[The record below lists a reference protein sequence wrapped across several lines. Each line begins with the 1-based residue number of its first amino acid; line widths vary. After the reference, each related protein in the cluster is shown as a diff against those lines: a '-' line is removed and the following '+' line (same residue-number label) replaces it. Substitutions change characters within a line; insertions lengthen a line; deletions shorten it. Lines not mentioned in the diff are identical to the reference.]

1 MLPQVHDMTTQ
12 KKTVLGRGLS
22 ALIPKA
28 PMKEVSIRQDEVGS
42 DTGGVGIIARIPMEH
57 VRPNPFQP
65 RTEFDQEALA
75 ELTRSIVEKGII
87 QPVTVRRVEG
97 GYQLVTGERRLRAA
111 QNAGL
116 TEIPAY
122 IIAVDSDEEML
133 ELALIENIQRE
144 TLNPIEIA
152 HAYKRLIDECHLTQE
167 EVAEKVGKDR
177 TTVTNFIRL
186 LRLPI
191 EIQVG
196 LRKDLIQMGHARALI
211 TIPTE
216 SMQLRLFK
224 KIVDTGMSVRKV
236 EQLAKSTG
244 KVPEGAGRK
253 STPREVSSAV
263 QSIEEKLRQT
273 LGTKVIVKEKE
284 QGRGE
289 IVIEYYSL
297 DDLDRLLDLFAS
309 LEKLQ

>member
-1 MLPQVHDMTTQ
+1 MTNQ

-28 PMKEVSIRQDEVGS
+28 PVKEVSVRQDEIGS
-42 DTGGVGIIARIPMEH
+42 DTGGVGIMARIPIEQI
-57 VRPNPFQP
+57 RPNPFQP

-75 ELTRSIVEKGII
+75 ELTRSIVEKGVI

-116 TEIPAY
+116 SEIPSY

-152 HAYKRLIDECHLTQE
+152 HAYKRLIEECHLTQE
-167 EVAEKVGKDR
+167 EVADKVGKDR

-186 LRLPI
+186 LKLPV
-191 EIQVG
+191 EIQIG
-196 LRKDLIQMGHARALI
+196 LKKNQLSMGHARALI
-211 TIPTE
+211 NIPTE
-216 SMQLRLFK
+216 SMQLRLYQ
-224 KIVDTGMSVRKV
+224 KIVDSGMSVRKV
-236 EQLAKSTG
+236 ELLAKSSG
-244 KVPEGAGRK
+244 KVQEGKGRK
-253 STPREVSSAV
+253 GPTKEVSAGV
-263 QSIEEKLRQT
+263 QSLEEKLRQT
-273 LGTKVIVKEKE
+273 LGTKVMVREKE

-289 IVIEYYSL
+289 IVIEFYSL

-309 LEKLQ
+309 LEKFH

>member
-1 MLPQVHDMTTQ
+1 M
-12 KKTVLGRGLS
+12 
-22 ALIPKA
+22 IPKA
-28 PMKEVSIRQDEVGS
+28 PPKEVSYRHDEIGA
-42 DTGGVGIIARIPMEH
+42 DTGEVGIIARVAMELI
-57 VRPNPFQP
+57 RPNPFQP
-65 RTEFDQEALA
+65 RTEFDVEALA

-87 QPVTVRRVEG
+87 QPITVRRVDG

-122 IIAVDSDEEML
+122 IITVESDEEML

-152 HAYKRLIDECHLTQE
+152 HGYKRLIDECHLTQE
-167 EVAEKVGKDR
+167 EVADKVGKDR

-186 LRLPI
+186 LKLPI

-196 LRKDLIQMGHARALI
+196 LRKNLITMGHARALI
-211 TIPTE
+211 NVPTE
-216 SMQLRLFK
+216 GMQLRLYQ
-224 KIVDTGMSVRKV
+224 KIVDSGISVRKI
-236 EQLAKSTG
+236 ELLAKATG
-244 KVPEGAGRK
+244 KTTQGTGRK
-253 STPREVSSAV
+253 TLPTEGSASV
-263 QSIEEKLRQT
+263 QSVEAKLRQT
-273 LGTKVIVKEKE
+273 LGTKVSVKERVGGK
-284 QGRGE
+284 GE

-309 LEKLQ
+309 LEKFH

>member
-1 MLPQVHDMTTQ
+1 MINQ
-12 KKTVLGRGLS
+12 KKSVLGRGLS

-28 PMKEVSIRQDEVGS
+28 PLKEVSVRHDELGS
-42 DTGGVGIIARIPMEH
+42 DTGGVGIIARILIERI
-57 VRPNPFQP
+57 RPNPFQP
-65 RTEFDQEALA
+65 RTEFDPEALA
-75 ELTRSIVEKGII
+75 ELTRSIVEKGVI

-97 GYQLVTGERRLRAA
+97 GYQMVTGERRLRAA

-116 TEIPAY
+116 SEIPGY

-152 HAYKRLIDECHLTQE
+152 HGYKRLIDECHLTQE

-186 LRLPI
+186 LKLPP
-191 EIQVG
+191 EIQAG
-196 LRKDLIQMGHARALI
+196 LRKNQLSMGHARALI
-211 TIPTE
+211 NIPTE
-216 SMQLRLFK
+216 SMQLRLYQ
-224 KIVDTGMSVRKV
+224 KIVDSGMSVRKV
-236 EQLAKSTG
+236 ELLAKSAGKPAESTG
-244 KVPEGAGRK
+244 RRVATRE
-253 STPREVSSAV
+253 TPASV
-263 QSIEEKLRQT
+263 QSIEEKLRQA
-273 LGTKVIVKEKE
+273 LGTKVTLREKG

-289 IVIEYYSL
+289 IVVEFYSL

-309 LEKLQ
+309 LEKLH

>member
-1 MLPQVHDMTTQ
+1 MSTQ
-12 KKTVLGRGLS
+12 KKSVLGRGLS

-28 PMKEVSIRQDEVGS
+28 PAKEVSVRHDELGA
-42 DTGGVGIIARIPMEH
+42 DTGEVGIIARIPIEQI
-57 VRPNPFQP
+57 RPNPFQP
-65 RTEFDQEALA
+65 RTEFDPEALA
-75 ELTRSIVEKGII
+75 ELTRSIVEKGVI
-87 QPVTVRRVEG
+87 QPITVRRIEG

-116 TEIPAY
+116 PEIPAY
-122 IIAVDSDEEML
+122 IIAVESDEEML

-144 TLNPIEIA
+144 TLNPIEIS

-186 LRLPI
+186 LKLPI

-196 LRKDLIQMGHARALI
+196 LRKNLISMGHARALI
-211 TIPTE
+211 NVPTE
-216 SMQLRLFK
+216 SMQIRLYQ
-224 KIVDTGMSVRKV
+224 KIVDSGISVRKI

-244 KVPEGAGRK
+244 KSTDGTGRK
-253 STPREVSSAV
+253 TPPREVSAGV
-263 QSIEEKLRQT
+263 QSLEEKLRQT
-273 LGTKVIVKEKE
+273 LGTKVNVRERGGGK
-284 QGRGE
+284 GE
-289 IVIEYYSL
+289 IVIEFYSL

-309 LEKLQ
+309 LEKFH

>member
-1 MLPQVHDMTTQ
+1 MSTQ
-12 KKTVLGRGLS
+12 KKSVLGRGLS

-28 PMKEVSIRQDEVGS
+28 PAKEVSVRHDELGA
-42 DTGGVGIIARIPMEH
+42 DTGEVGIIARIPIEQI
-57 VRPNPFQP
+57 RPNPFQP
-65 RTEFDQEALA
+65 RTEFDPEALA
-75 ELTRSIVEKGII
+75 ELTRSIVEKGVI
-87 QPVTVRRVEG
+87 QPITVRRIEG

-116 TEIPAY
+116 AEIPAY
-122 IIAVDSDEEML
+122 IISVESDEEML

-144 TLNPIEIA
+144 TLNPIEIS

-186 LRLPI
+186 LKLPI

-196 LRKDLIQMGHARALI
+196 LRKNLISMGHARALI
-211 TIPTE
+211 NVPTE
-216 SMQLRLFK
+216 SMQIRLYQ
-224 KIVDTGMSVRKV
+224 KIVDSGISVRKI

-244 KVPEGAGRK
+244 KSTDGAGRK
-253 STPREVSSAV
+253 TPPREVSASV
-263 QSIEEKLRQT
+263 QSLEEKLRQT
-273 LGTKVIVKEKE
+273 LGTKVNVKEREGGK
-284 QGRGE
+284 GE
-289 IVIEYYSL
+289 IVIEFYSL

-309 LEKLQ
+309 LEKFH

>member
-1 MLPQVHDMTTQ
+1 MTSQ

-28 PMKEVSIRQDEVGS
+28 PMKEVSVRHDEVGS
-42 DTGGVGIIARIPMEH
+42 DSGGVGIMARIP
-57 VRPNPFQP
+57 VDQIRPNPFQP
-65 RTEFDQEALA
+65 RTEFDPEALA
-75 ELTRSIVEKGII
+75 ELTRSIVEKGVI

-116 TEIPAY
+116 SEIPAY

-152 HAYKRLIDECHLTQE
+152 HAYRRLIDECHLTQE

-186 LRLPI
+186 LKLPQ
-191 EIQVG
+191 EIQIG
-196 LRKDLIQMGHARALI
+196 LRKNQLSMGHARALI
-211 TIPTE
+211 NIPTE
-216 SMQLRLFK
+216 GLQLRLFQ
-224 KIVDTGMSVRKV
+224 KIVDSGMSVRKV
-236 EQLAKSTG
+236 ELLAKSAG
-244 KVPEGAGRK
+244 KPAESTGRK
-253 STPREVSSAV
+253 ASTREVSAGV
-263 QSIEEKLRQT
+263 QSLEEKLRQT
-273 LGTKVIVKEKE
+273 LGTKVTVREKE

-309 LEKLQ
+309 LEKFH